1 MRGIIVSDQW
11 GQPQQSGDWAMP
23 RDGVQPQP
31 QAQQAMFAPPPVTD
45 SGQFGAPQ
53 AQPQPQFQQGFQQQ
67 PYGAPQQSFGQQVP
81 YGYPVQQQKQS
92 NGFAVAG
99 FILSLL
105 PLLGLIFSI
114 LGLVRSGKV
123 AGKGRVLS
131 IVGLVLSIVFAV
143 VYSLLIANVAKS
155 ATALDPG
162 CTTAENR
169 FATLD
174 SQIQA
179 DSGNMNSLMGDLTSM
194 QLALQ
199 ASANQA
205 VHDNVESKLQASSTD
220 LQATIAD
227 LKALQAGT
235 STDSTKLSNDL
246 QAFQTDGTAL
256 DTLCSSF

>member
-1 MRGIIVSDQW
+1 MSDQW

-23 RDGVQPQP
+23 QDGVQSQP

-53 AQPQPQFQQGFQQQ
+53 AQPQFQQGIPQQQ
-67 PYGAPQQSFGQQVP
+67 AYGQQVP

-114 LGLVRSGKV
+114 IGLIRSFKV
-123 AGKGRVLS
+123 AGKGRILS
-131 IVGLVLSIVFAV
+131 IAGIVLSIVFAV
-143 VYSLLIANVAKS
+143 VYSLLLAGVAKS

-162 CTTAENR
+162 CTTVENR
-169 FATLD
+169 FTSL
-174 SQIQA
+174 STQLQS
-179 DSGNMNSLMGDLTSM
+179 DSGNMSALMNDLTST
-194 QLALQ
+194 QQTLQ
-199 ASANQA
+199 DSANQA
-205 VHDNVESKLQASSTD
+205 VHASVKTQLQSASTD

-235 STDSTKLSNDL
+235 TTDSTKLTTDL
-246 QAFQTDGTAL
+246 QAFQTDGTSI

>member
-1 MRGIIVSDQW
+1 MSDQW

-23 RDGVQPQP
+23 QDGVQSQP

-53 AQPQPQFQQGFQQQ
+53 AQPQFQQGIPQQQ
-67 PYGAPQQSFGQQVP
+67 PYGAPQQPFGQQVP

-114 LGLVRSGKV
+114 LGLIRSFKV
-123 AGKGRVLS
+123 AGKGRILS
-131 IVGLVLSIVFAV
+131 IAGIVLSIVFAV
-143 VYSLLIANVAKS
+143 VYSLLIAGVAKS
-155 ATALDPG
+155 STALDPG
-162 CTTAENR
+162 CTTTESR
-169 FATLD
+169 FVTLD
-174 SQIQA
+174 SQIQS
-179 DSGNMNSLMGDLTSM
+179 DSGNINALMSDLTSM
-194 QLALQ
+194 QQTLQ
-199 ASANQA
+199 DSANQA
-205 VHDNVESKLQASSTD
+205 THDSVKTKLQAAGTD
-220 LQATIAD
+220 LAATIAD

-235 STDSTKLSNDL
+235 TTDSTKLTTDL
-246 QAFQTDGTAL
+246 QSFQTDGTAL

>member
-1 MRGIIVSDQW
+1 VSDQW

-23 RDGVQPQP
+23 QDGVQSQP

-45 SGQFGAPQ
+45 SGQFGALQ
-53 AQPQPQFQQGFQQQ
+53 AQPQFQQGVPPQQ
-67 PYGAPQQSFGQQVP
+67 PYGAPQQPYGQQVP

-105 PLLGLIFSI
+105 PLLGIIFSI

-131 IVGLVLSIVFAV
+131 IVGLALSIVFAV
-143 VYSLLIANVAKS
+143 GYSLLIADVAKS

-162 CTTAENR
+162 CTTAETQIR
-169 FATLD
+169 TLNTHL
-174 SQIQA
+174 QA
-179 DSGNMNSLMGDLTSM
+179 DSGNLSSLMNDLTSM
-194 QLALQ
+194 QQTLQ
-199 ASANQA
+199 DSANQA
-205 VHDNVESKLQASSTD
+205 VHANVKTQLQAASTD

-227 LKALQAGT
+227 LKAMQAGT